1 MKHVQHKANHRD
13 PEGTGQGMEPFLLL
27 ELAAGPSHGYE
38 LAQSMADL
46 GFRRAGEDP
55 SVVYRQ
61 LRSLNEQGR
70 LAAEWTVGDR
80 GSRRVYHLTPA
91 GEAYLHERAGD
102 LERQARRIGTFL
114 EHYGQRFTPGE
125 AATRKDA

>member
-1 MKHVQHKANHRD
+1 MKRVQHKANHRD
-13 PEGTGQGMEPFLLL
+13 PEGTGRGMEPFLLL
-27 ELAAGPSHGYE
+27 ELTEGPSYGYE

-46 GFRRAGEDP
+46 GFQRADEDP

-61 LRSLNEQGR
+61 LRGLHEQGR
-70 LAAEWTVGDR
+70 LASEWTVGER
-80 GSRRVYHLTPA
+80 AARRVYHLTPA

-114 EHYGQRFTPGE
+114 ERYRQRFTPAE